1 MAHTH
6 DAMGDTARTRATYVC
21 PECGA
26 IVTAETHPGECAMC
40 GKPFQTHRS
49 IQTRATAFD

>member
-1 MAHTH
+1 
-6 DAMGDTARTRATYVC
+6 MGDTARTRATYVC